1 MASSDYIWVNVEYK
15 RTRSQSK
22 KNFRSVVKRKYS
34 RSSQASNSVN
44 NDDRIQE
51 LERQNRILRR

>member
-15 RTRSQSK
+15 RNRSQSK
-22 KNFRSVVKRKYS
+22 KNVRSVVKRKYS
-34 RSSQASNSVN
+34 RSSKASNSVD

-51 LERQNRILRR
+51 LER